1 MQDKLGK
8 LKNKGK
14 DDDEEIKSN
23 DSDGGYMDNN
33 KTGLNSKRNQLLD
46 DPFLQAAAEEEH
58 ETAEEKRLKMAKGI
72 IQEYAREEKNDFF
85 DQLHAKTQHEE
96 EIMEAGD
103 DLITK
108 RMKMHLLEKKGK
120 LFYQIASD
128 FTGFSDFEKEEGKD
142 KTKAGAAAG
151 EVVEEEEV
159 KKSSEQV
166 ISDDLFDRT
175 FMKGHK
181 GAITCMDWATDNKS
195 LITGS
200 KDCSLIKWDL
210 ETQQKLFF
218 RGRKFDKAFDG
229 HNDEV
234 LCAKI
239 SPNGKY
245 LVSGG
250 KDRIVRVW
258 DIHNQTQVHQFLGH
272 RDSIT
277 GITFDEEN
285 DQFYTVSK
293 DRSLKV
299 WNIREMT
306 YMDTHYGHHS
316 DIHMVDSFSRDR
328 VITCGMD
335 N

>member
-46 DPFLQAAAEEEH
+46 DPFLQAAAEDEH

-128 FTGFSDFEKEEGKD
+128 FTGFSDFEKEEGKA
-142 KTKAGAAAG
+142 KETGAG
-151 EVVEEEEV
+151 EQMEEEV
-159 KKSSEQV
+159 KMSSE
-166 ISDDLFDRT
+166 
-175 FMKGHK
+175 
-181 GAITCMDWATDNKS
+181 
-195 LITGS
+195 
-200 KDCSLIKWDL
+200 
-210 ETQQKLFF
+210 
-218 RGRKFDKAFDG
+218 
-229 HNDEV
+229 
-234 LCAKI
+234 
-239 SPNGKY
+239 
-245 LVSGG
+245 
-250 KDRIVRVW
+250 
-258 DIHNQTQVHQFLGH
+258 
-272 RDSIT
+272 
-277 GITFDEEN
+277 
-285 DQFYTVSK
+285 
-293 DRSLKV
+293 
-299 WNIREMT
+299 
-306 YMDTHYGHHS
+306 
-316 DIHMVDSFSRDR
+316 
-328 VITCGMD
+328 
-335 N
+335 